1 MASGKK
7 YDIRIAPSG
16 DTWLAQITRQ
26 ITSKKT
32 TVSKQQDGFES
43 EHAAQAWAE
52 QALVDFIATLK
63 TRNKRHGVQRKEDE
77 EIKRQ
82 RASRRADKT
91 AAAKDLAKNQAK
103 APSDDLNQGQYR
115 NLDSASDED

>member
-7 YDIRIAPSG
+7 YDIRIAQSG

-26 ITSKKT
+26 VTSKKT
-32 TVSKQQDGFES
+32 TVSKQQGGFES
-43 EHAAQAWAE
+43 EQAAQEWAE
-52 QALVDFIATLK
+52 QALTDFVATLK
-63 TRNKRHGVQRKEDE
+63 LRNKRHGVQRKEDE

-91 AAAKDLAKNQAK
+91 AAAKDLAKKQAK
-103 APSDDLNQGQYR
+103 ATAEDLNQGQYR
-115 NLDSASDED
+115 KHDATFDED